1 MDMVYGFFLSSA
13 LTCIHVYSRAGSRT
27 DMYTKLRLVAVCFAV
42 AIGTGLIGQLW
53 VVSLD
58 ILSLSEAARGVLFL
72 LVALGLMGYQRL
84 SLGLSA
90 IICLPSVLAH
100 PLTLSGNVLVTGQYA
115 LLALS
120 IVLLV
125 MHTQKPTDD
134 K

>member
-1 MDMVYGFFLSSA
+1 MDRYGIRFLSFK
-13 LTCIHVYSRAGSRT
+13 CIDVHSYAGSQT
-27 DMYTKLRLVAVCFAV
+27 DMYTKLRLVAVCLSV
-42 AIGTGLIGQLW
+42 AIGAGLIGQLW

-84 SLGLSA
+84 SLVLSA

-100 PLTLSGNVLVTGQYA
+100 PLTFGSNVLVTGQYA

-120 IVLLV
+120 LVLLV
-125 MHTQKPTDD
+125 MHTQKSSDD
-134 K
+134 A

>member
-1 MDMVYGFFLSSA
+1 MTGYGIRFLSFK
-13 LTCIHVYSRAGSRT
+13 CIHVYSRAESRT

-120 IVLLV
+120 LVLLV

>member
-1 MDMVYGFFLSSA
+1 MVRYGIRFLSFK
-13 LTCIHVYSRAGSRT
+13 CIDVHLHAGSQT
-27 DMYTKLRLVAVCFAV
+27 DMYTKFRLVAVCLAV
-42 AIGTGLIGQLW
+42 AIGAGLIGQLW

-84 SLGLSA
+84 SLVLSA

-100 PLTLSGNVLVTGQYA
+100 PLTFGSNVLVTGQYA

-120 IVLLV
+120 LVLLI
-125 MHTQKPTDD
+125 MHTQKPSDD
-134 K
+134 G

>member
-1 MDMVYGFFLSSA
+1 MGGYGIRFLF
-13 LTCIHVYSRAGSRT
+13 LTCYSRTGSQT
-27 DMYTKLRLVAVCFAV
+27 DMYTKLRLVAVCLAV
-42 AIGTGLIGQLW
+42 AIGAGLIGQLW

-84 SLGLSA
+84 SLVLSA

-100 PLTLSGNVLVTGQYA
+100 PLTFGSNVLVTGQYA

-120 IVLLV
+120 LVLLV
-125 MHTQKPTDD
+125 MHTQKSSDD
-134 K
+134 AQLNQ

>member
-1 MDMVYGFFLSSA
+1 MTGYGIRFLSFK
-13 LTCIHVYSRAGSRT
+13 CIHVYSRAESRT

-53 VVSLD
+53 FVSLD

-84 SLGLSA
+84 SLGLTA

-120 IVLLV
+120 LVLLV

>member
-1 MDMVYGFFLSSA
+1 MVRYGIRFLSFK
-13 LTCIHVYSRAGSRT
+13 CIYVHLHAGSQT
-27 DMYTKLRLVAVCFAV
+27 DMYTKFRLVAVCLAV
-42 AIGTGLIGQLW
+42 AIGAGLIGQLW

-84 SLGLSA
+84 SLVLSA

-100 PLTLSGNVLVTGQYA
+100 PLALGSNVLVTGQYA

-120 IVLLV
+120 LVLLV
-125 MHTQKPTDD
+125 MHTQQSPDD
-134 K
+134 A

>member
-1 MDMVYGFFLSSA
+1 MVRYGIRFLSFK
-13 LTCIHVYSRAGSRT
+13 CIHVYSRAGSQT
-27 DMYTKLRLVAVCFAV
+27 DMYTKLRLVAVCLSV
-42 AIGTGLIGQLW
+42 AIGAGLIGQLW

-84 SLGLSA
+84 SLVLSA

-100 PLTLSGNVLVTGQYA
+100 PLTLGSNVLVTGQYA

-120 IVLLV
+120 LVLLV
-125 MHTQKPTDD
+125 MHTQQSSDD
-134 K
+134 G

>member
-1 MDMVYGFFLSSA
+1 
-13 LTCIHVYSRAGSRT
+13 
-27 DMYTKLRLVAVCFAV
+27 MYTKLRLVTVCLAV

-84 SLGLSA
+84 SLLLSA
-90 IICLPSVLAH
+90 MVCLPSVLAH
-100 PLTLSGNVLVTGQYA
+100 PLTLDGSVLVTGQYM

-120 IVLLV
+120 LVLLV
-125 MHTQKPTDD
+125 MHTRKTHDEA
-134 K
+134 